1 MIKSPLH
8 PRKYS
13 KSNTEV
19 LQKKQ
24 INSGSDHKTAKLF
37 VNINNCCF
45 CRVPT
50 SGCFCKYS
58 TSLVLNNNLWKLK
71 KQKNKYNAMIY
82 TPVNVV
88 LHILPYASFV
98 TNNIFLLLMFT
109 VTHRKTSN
117 FDMCFQK
124 FSYTCHFCFT

>member
-8 PRKYS
+8 PQKYS

-45 CRVPT
+45 IRVPT
-50 SGCFCKYS
+50 SGCFCKYN
-58 TSLVLNNNLWKLK
+58 TSLVLNNNLLKLK
-71 KQKNKYNAMIY
+71 NMYI
-82 TPVNVV
+82 
-88 LHILPYASFV
+88 
-98 TNNIFLLLMFT
+98 NIM
-109 VTHRKTSN
+109 
-117 FDMCFQK
+117 Q
-124 FSYTCHFCFT
+124 

>member
-1 MIKSPLH
+1 MIKSSLSPK
-8 PRKYS
+8 KYS
-13 KSNTEV
+13 KNTTEV
-19 LQKKQ
+19 LHKKQ
-24 INSGSDHKTAKLF
+24 TVSGSDHKSAKIF
-37 VNINNCCF
+37 VNINNSCF

-71 KQKNKYNAMIY
+71 KQKHKYNAMIY

-98 TNNIFLLLMFT
+98 TNNIFLLLMFI
-109 VTHRKTSN
+109 VTQRKTSN
-117 FDMCFQK
+117 FGMCFQK
-124 FSYTCHFCFT
+124 FSYTCHFCFI